1 MQNTTLEQL
10 TQSMQKYKAI
20 YSEDG
25 VNIIGIF
32 GSFAKEKQTPT
43 SDIDIAYTLDK
54 KIFFEKYQGF
64 ASVSKLAKIQ
74 NELAHEL
81 GRRIDF
87 ISLENSN
94 KALSEAIKKEMIY
107 V

>member
-20 YSEDG
+20 YSKDG

-74 NELAHEL
+74 NEL